1 MNYTWGL
8 DTMNEFTELF
18 NAESYGDGGTEVAM
32 EQVDS
37 MESAVSYHM
46 MDTAGDN
53 GSPNLA
59 SLSAETESEP
69 IPPQETTPISSPTP
83 VEATPQP
90 PSSVPTETENPSEDA
105 LESFMASHSEDF
117 RDVASMNLAD
127 YEQWLFQ
134 SEEEAGEIA
143 VARIVS
149 NFKASGYDVKPSY
162 AAVAAA
168 TWSRMNYAGEEHMD
182 ALKKTE
188 RASVAELH
196 PLVVEV
202 ESEGL
207 TSLIDTIRRAETFTE
222 DYRAEIISE
231 IRAEMKAE
239 QETMASEMETSR
251 FEAIGKVK
259 EYTTPLA
266 VAGATLL
273 GFVLMRRL

>member
-1 MNYTWGL
+1 MT
-8 DTMNEFTELF
+8 EFTDLF
-18 NAESYGDGGTEVAM
+18 NAESYGEGGTEVAM

-59 SLSAETESEP
+59 SLSAEMETPTE
-69 IPPQETTPISSPTP
+69 PPQETTPAMTPTP

-90 PSSVPTETENPSEDA
+90 PSAVPTETENPSEDA

-168 TWSRMNYAGEEHMD
+168 TWSRMNYAGEEHLD

-196 PLVVEV
+196 PLVVEI

-207 TSLIDTIRRAETFTE
+207 TSLVDTLRRAETFTE

>member
-1 MNYTWGL
+1 MNYTWGR

-18 NAESYGDGGTEVAM
+18 NAESYGEGGTEVAM

-46 MDTAGDN
+46 MDAAGDN

-59 SLSAETESEP
+59 SLSAEME
-69 IPPQETTPISSPTP
+69 PPQETTPAMTPTP

-90 PSSVPTETENPSEDA
+90 PSAVPTETENPSEDA

-196 PLVVEV
+196 PLVVEI

-207 TSLIDTIRRAETFTE
+207 TSLVDTLRRAETFTE

-251 FEAIGKVK
+251 FEAIVKVK